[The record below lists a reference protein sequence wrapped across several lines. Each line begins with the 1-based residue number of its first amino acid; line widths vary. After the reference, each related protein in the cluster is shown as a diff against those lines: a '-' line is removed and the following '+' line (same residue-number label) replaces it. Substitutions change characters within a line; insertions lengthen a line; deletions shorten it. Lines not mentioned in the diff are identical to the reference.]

1 MTALKQYINVSR
13 PEELVDFAK
22 DVARKRLEDIANFN
36 NLPNLFMAGRKV
48 GKVPTGSADVTPSDR
63 IGDFNYTTSYLYIC
77 VDNSGTAAWR
87 RVALGSW

>member
-1 MTALKQYINVSR
+1 MKTYPNVNR
-13 PEELVDFAK
+13 PEELVNFAK

-36 NLPNLFMAGRKV
+36 NLPNLFISGRKV
-48 GKVPTGSADVTPSDR
+48 AKVPTGSADVDPSDR

-77 VDNSGTAAWR
+77 VDDSGTAAWR